1 MNLEGWARQ
10 HVKLVGTALLALL
23 FAGCT
28 DIVTSRYQTLAEARA
43 DELFGRGWLPDV
55 LPPSAVDIVTV
66 NNLDINT
73 SHGEF
78 AFAPAE
84 APQLFRRLK
93 PGAPTRIPDHAA
105 SDVRD
110 AQRRKDVSVGW
121 LHQNDTTW
129 VFMCRAAKGRCEHLM
144 WLERPVVLPATDQ
157 ALH

>member
-23 FAGCT
+23 FASCT

-93 PGAPTRIPDHAA
+93 PGAPARIPDHAA

-110 AQRRKDVSVGW
+110 AQRRKDVSVWW